1 MIEWVISQQTML
13 TVVLALLIFCERFFT
28 DQLGTKFVYKAW
40 LLIPVALVMNNLPVD
55 LVSIPTNNV
64 SRYIVGINPDIS
76 GAQFNVLFWL
86 WATGASA
93 VAAYILVHHINILT
107 SIDKKHVV
115 HSPKSTV
122 SVGSNTSHSVSAY
135 YSDKASTPMLF
146 GFLKPAVLL
155 PSYFE
160 TAFSSTQQA
169 LILEHE
175 NVHSQHKDNVWNAIA
190 LVFAVLFWFNPATW
204 VALKS
209 FRSSQELACD
219 NSVLA
224 NKSAT
229 EKLIYAKA
237 LVCCAEHNSKAV
249 NLYPT
254 FGEKSTMIK
263 RLNAIKTPH
272 KGNKLLA
279 AGTVAIFALIT
290 ANMAL
295 ANVPTQ
301 NTKHKQSKINE
312 ATPVEF
318 VSPAYPKSAEKGN
331 IEGFVILQF
340 DITKTGS
347 TDNIS
352 VVNANPDGVFD
363 ESAKAA
369 LKQWKYKPAV
379 KGGVAQGQTGLL
391 VQLDYKLDEPLTA
404 GTEK

>member
-1 MIEWVISQQTML
+1 MIEWVISQQVML
-13 TVVLALLIFCERFFT
+13 TVVLALLIFCERSLT
-28 DQLGTKFVYKAW
+28 NQLGTKFVYKAW
-40 LLIPVALVMNNLPVD
+40 LLIPAALVMNNLPVD
-55 LVSIPTNNV
+55 LVSIPSNSI
-64 SRYIVGINPDIS
+64 SRYIVGINPNVS
-76 GAQFNVLFWL
+76 GSQFSVLFWL

-93 VAAYILVHHINILT
+93 VAAYILVHHISLFR

-115 HSPKSTV
+115 PLPKSTV
-122 SVGSNTSHSVSAY
+122 SVGSNTSPSLSAY
-135 YSDKASTPMLF
+135 YSNKASTPMLF
-146 GFLKPAVLL
+146 GFLKPVVLL

-160 TAFSSTQQA
+160 TAFSGTQQA

-175 NVHSQHKDNVWNAIA
+175 RVHNQHKDNVWNAIA
-190 LVFAVLFWFNPATW
+190 LAFTVLFWFNPATW
-204 VALKS
+204 VALTS

-224 NKSAT
+224 NKSPD

-279 AGTVAIFALIT
+279 AGTAAIFALIT

-295 ANVPTQ
+295 ANAPLH
-301 NTKHKQSKINE
+301 NTEHKQSKVDE
-312 ATPVEF
+312 AAPIEF
-318 VSPAYPKSAEKGN
+318 VSPAYPEAAEKGN
-331 IEGFVILQF
+331 IEGFVVLQF

-347 TDNIS
+347 TDNIT
-352 VVNANPDGVFD
+352 VVNATPDGIFD

-369 LKQWKYKPAV
+369 LKQWKYKPAI
-379 KGGVAQGQTGLL
+379 KGGVAHRQTSLL
-391 VQLDYKLDEPLTA
+391 VQLDYKLDQPLAA
-404 GTEK
+404 GTDK

>member
-1 MIEWVISQQTML
+1 MIEWVISQQVML
-13 TVVLALLIFCERFFT
+13 TVVLALLIICERILT
-28 DQLGTKFVYKAW
+28 NQLGTKFVYKSW
-40 LLIPVALVMNNLPVD
+40 LLVPAALLMNNLPVD
-55 LVSIPTNNV
+55 LVSIPANSI
-64 SRYIVGINPDIS
+64 SRYIVGINPNVS
-76 GAQFNVLFWL
+76 GAPFNVLFWL

-93 VAAYILVHHINILT
+93 VAAYILVHHISILT
-107 SIDKKHVV
+107 SIDKKQVV
-115 HSPKSTV
+115 HSRKSTV
-122 SVGSNTSHSVSAY
+122 SVGANTSPSLNAY
-135 YSDKASTPMLF
+135 YSEKASTPMLF
-146 GFLKPAVLL
+146 GFIKPAVLL
-155 PSYFE
+155 PRYFE

-175 NVHSQHKDNVWNAIA
+175 NVHSRHKDNVWNATA
-190 LVFAVLFWFNPATW
+190 LAFSVLFWFNPATW
-204 VALKS
+204 IALKS

-224 NKSAT
+224 NKSPD

-263 RLNAIKTPH
+263 RLNAIKTPY

-279 AGTVAIFALIT
+279 AGTAAIFALIT

-295 ANVPTQ
+295 ANVPLQ
-301 NTKHKQSKINE
+301 NTEHKQSKVND
-312 ATPVEF
+312 AAPVEF

-331 IEGFVILQF
+331 IEGFVVLQF

-347 TDNIS
+347 TDNIT
-352 VVNANPDGVFD
+352 VVNATPDGIFD

-369 LKQWKYKPAV
+369 LRQWKYKPAI
-379 KGGVAQGQTGLL
+379 KGGLARRQTGLL
-391 VQLDYKLDEPLTA
+391 VQLDYKLDQPLTA